1 MAAIG
6 KIRSWGPALIVVIG
20 LGLFAF
26 IAEDWSKIVDALF
39 GKRNEVGTVLGKTVN
54 INDFNEK
61 VNEFTEYVKIAR
73 GMENLTEEQTSAI
86 RDQVWQTM
94 VQNSIIEKE
103 AGELGLTVTD
113 EELQNIMKEGTNP
126 MLLQTPFVN
135 QQTGRFDYTMVQ
147 KFLNDKSALNNPQ
160 LAEQYEAIS
169 KFWSFTEKNLRTQL
183 LAQKYQTLFA
193 RCMMVTN
200 NISAK
205 SAFTAEN
212 EESTIELAAI
222 PYSSINDNKVTV
234 TDADLKAKYDELKPI
249 FRQYQET
256 RDIKFVSVKVTASN
270 SDRNT
275 LTTQMKKFAEELQSA
290 ENPGNVVG
298 RSSSLVP
305 FNGIPVGKDAF
316 PLTIASK
323 LDSMSVGQTLGPVTG
338 EDNTMNVIR
347 LIAKEQLPDSVQIR
361 VIQVSDPKTDI
372 ASKRADS
379 IYNALQGGGDFE
391 AIAKKYGQTGEKT
404 WVTTRQYQNASG
416 IDADFRTYIKSINNM
431 AVNETKNIQLTA
443 GNMIVQLTDRRSIVT
458 KYTAAVI
465 SKSIDFSKDTYNAA
479 YNKFSQY
486 VSESQSVD
494 ALEKNAA
501 KYGYKVEERKNLS
514 NTEHYVA
521 NVSNTR
527 DVMKWI
533 YGAKNNEVSPLYECG
548 NNDNLLVVALTGVH
562 EEGFRSLEDS
572 DIKEYVKSAV
582 LRDKKAE
589 QIIANI
595 KDVKSVAAAKSKGAQ
610 ISEIAQ
616 ITFAAPVFVQAT
628 GASEPALSGAVAA
641 TGKGKFSAIPVK
653 GNAGVYLFSVK
664 DKVTRPG
671 KYDESTYVSR
681 VAQKAAQA
689 AQQALQE
696 YFIKADVK
704 DNRYLFF

>member
-205 SAFTAEN
+205 SEFTAEN

-275 LTTQMKKFAEELQSA
+275 LTTQMKKYAEELQSA

-391 AIAKKYGQTGEKT
+391 AIAKKYGQTAEKT

-527 DVMKWI
+527 DAMKWI
-533 YGAKNNEVSPLYECG
+533 YGAKNNEVSP
-548 NNDNLLVVALTGVH
+548 
-562 EEGFRSLEDS
+562 
-572 DIKEYVKSAV
+572 
-582 LRDKKAE
+582 
-589 QIIANI
+589 
-595 KDVKSVAAAKSKGAQ
+595 
-610 ISEIAQ
+610 
-616 ITFAAPVFVQAT
+616 
-628 GASEPALSGAVAA
+628 
-641 TGKGKFSAIPVK
+641 
-653 GNAGVYLFSVK
+653 
-664 DKVTRPG
+664 
-671 KYDESTYVSR
+671 
-681 VAQKAAQA
+681 
-689 AQQALQE
+689 
-696 YFIKADVK
+696 
-704 DNRYLFF
+704 

>member
-1 MAAIG
+1 
-6 KIRSWGPALIVVIG
+6 
-20 LGLFAF
+20 
-26 IAEDWSKIVDALF
+26 
-39 GKRNEVGTVLGKTVN
+39 
-54 INDFNEK
+54 
-61 VNEFTEYVKIAR
+61 
-73 GMENLTEEQTSAI
+73 
-86 RDQVWQTM
+86 
-94 VQNSIIEKE
+94 
-103 AGELGLTVTD
+103 
-113 EELQNIMKEGTNP
+113 
-126 MLLQTPFVN
+126 
-135 QQTGRFDYTMVQ
+135 
-147 KFLNDKSALNNPQ
+147 
-160 LAEQYEAIS
+160 
-169 KFWSFTEKNLRTQL
+169 
-183 LAQKYQTLFA
+183 
-193 RCMMVTN
+193 MVTN

-521 NVSNTR
+521 NGSNNR
-527 DVMKWI
+527 DGMKWI
-533 YGAKNNEVSPLYECG
+533 MRFLHYTN
-548 NNDNLLVVALTGVH
+548 VVIMITS
-562 EEGFRSLEDS
+562 SLW
-572 DIKEYVKSAV
+572 
-582 LRDKKAE
+582 L
-589 QIIANI
+589 
-595 KDVKSVAAAKSKGAQ
+595 
-610 ISEIAQ
+610 
-616 ITFAAPVFVQAT
+616 
-628 GASEPALSGAVAA
+628 
-641 TGKGKFSAIPVK
+641 
-653 GNAGVYLFSVK
+653 
-664 DKVTRPG
+664 
-671 KYDESTYVSR
+671 
-681 VAQKAAQA
+681 
-689 AQQALQE
+689 
-696 YFIKADVK
+696 
-704 DNRYLFF
+704 

>member
-6 KIRSWGPALIVVIG
+6 KIRSWGPILIVVIG

-39 GKRNEVGTVLGKTVN
+39 GKRNEVGTVLGKTVD
-54 INDFNEK
+54 INDFNER

-73 GMENLTEEQTSAI
+73 GMENLTDEQTTAL

-113 EELQNIMKEGTNP
+113 EELQNMMKEGTNP

-135 QQTGRFDYTMVQ
+135 RQTGRFDYTMVQ

-205 SAFTAEN
+205 LAFKAEN
-212 EESTIELAAI
+212 EESTIELASI

-234 TDADLKAKYDELKPI
+234 TDADLKAKYEELKPM
-249 FRQYQET
+249 FRQFKET
-256 RDIKFVSVKVTASN
+256 RDIKFVSVKVAASDA
-270 SDRNT
+270 DRKATND
-275 LTTQMKKFAEELQSA
+275 QMNKFAEELKSA
-290 ENPGNVVG
+290 ETPGNVVSK
-298 RSSSLVP
+298 SSSLIP
-305 FNGIPVGKDAF
+305 FNGVPVGKDAF
-316 PLTIASK
+316 PMPVASK
-323 LDSMSVGQTLGPVTG
+323 LDSMSVGQTLGPVIG
-338 EDNTMNVIR
+338 EDNTINIIR
-347 LIAKEQLPDSVQIR
+347 LIAKEQLPDSIQIR
-361 VIQVSDPKTDI
+361 VIQVADQNADM

-379 IYNALQGGGDFE
+379 IYNALQGGGDFD
-391 AIAKKYGQTGEKT
+391 ALAKKYGQTGEKT
-404 WVTTRQYQNASG
+404 WVTTRQYQNAPA
-416 IDADFRTYIKSINNM
+416 IDTDFRSYINSINNM
-431 AVNETKNIQLTA
+431 AVNETKNVKLSG
-443 GNMIVQLTDRRSIVT
+443 GNMIVQVTDRRSMVT
-458 KYTAAVI
+458 KYIAAVI
-465 SKSIDFSKDTYNAA
+465 SKTMDFSKDTYNTA

-486 VSESQSVD
+486 VSESRTIG

-501 KYGYKVEERKNLS
+501 KYGYKVEERKDLS
-514 NTEHYVA
+514 STEYYVA
-521 NVSNTR
+521 NVNNTR
-527 DVMKWI
+527 DAMRWI
-533 YGAKNNEVSPLYECG
+533 YSANVNEVSPLYECG
-548 NNDNLLVVALTGVH
+548 NNDNLLVVALTGIH
-562 EEGFRSLEDS
+562 DAGFRTLDDS
-572 DIKEYVKSAV
+572 NVKEYIKNAV
-582 LRDKKAE
+582 IRDKKAE
-589 QIIANI
+589 QIIANV
-595 KDVKSVAAAKSKGAQ
+595 KDVKSVEAAKAKGALVN
-610 ISEIAQ
+610 EVAQ
-616 ITFAAPVFVQAT
+616 VTFAAPVFVQAT

-641 TGKGKFSAIPVK
+641 TGKGKFSASPVK
-653 GNAGVYLFSVK
+653 GNAGVYLFMVK
-664 DKVTRPG
+664 DKVTLPG
-671 KYDESTYVSR
+671 KYDEATYAAR
-681 VAQKAAQA
+681 LGQRAAQA

-704 DNRYLFF
+704 DKRYVFF

>member
-6 KIRSWGPALIVVIG
+6 KIRSWGMVLIVVIG

-39 GKRNEVGTVLGKTVN
+39 SRRNEVGTVLGKAVD
-54 INDFNEK
+54 INEFNES

-73 GMENLTEEQTSAI
+73 GMENLTDEQTTAL

-113 EELQNIMKEGTNP
+113 EELMNIMKEGTNP

-147 KFLNDKSALNNPQ
+147 KFLNDKSALSNPQ

-183 LAQKYQTLFA
+183 LAQKYQSLFA
-193 RCMMVTN
+193 RCMMITN

-205 SAFTAEN
+205 AAFTAEN
-212 EESTIELAAI
+212 EESTIDLAAI

-234 TDADLKAKYDELKPI
+234 TDADLNAKYEELKPI
-249 FRQYQET
+249 FNQYQET
-256 RDIKFVSVKVTASN
+256 RDIKFVSIKVVASDA
-270 SDRNT
+270 DRNS
-275 LTTQMKKFAEELQSA
+275 LTAQMKKFAEELQGA
-290 ENPGNVVG
+290 ENPGNVVS

-305 FNGIPVGKDAF
+305 FNGVPVGKDAF
-316 PLTIASK
+316 PAAVASK

-338 EDNTMNVIR
+338 EDNTINVIR
-347 LIAKEQLPDSVQIR
+347 LIAKEQLPDSIQIR
-361 VIQVSDPKTDI
+361 TIQVADAKADV

-379 IYNALQGGGDFE
+379 IYNAIQGGGDFE

-404 WVTTRQYQNASG
+404 WITTRQYQNASG
-416 IDADFRTYIKSINNM
+416 VDADFRNYIKSINNM
-431 AVNETKNIQLTA
+431 AVNETKNIQLA
-443 GNMIVQLTDRRSIVT
+443 SGNMIVQITDRRSVVT

-465 SKSIDFSKDTYNAA
+465 SKSISFSKDTYNAA

-486 VSESQSVD
+486 VSESQSIE

-501 KYGYKVEERKNLS
+501 KYGYKVEERKDLS
-514 NTEHYVA
+514 SAEHYVA

-527 DVMKWI
+527 DAMKWI
-533 YGAKNNEVSPLYECG
+533 YEAKEKEVSPLYECG
-548 NNDNLLVVALTGVH
+548 NNDNLLVVALTGIHGKGYRTLDDANV
-562 EEGFRSLEDS
+562 
-572 DIKEYVKSAV
+572 KEYVKNAV
-582 LRDKKAE
+582 IRDKKAE
-589 QIIANI
+589 QIIANV
-595 KDVKSVAAAKSKGAQ
+595 KDVKSVEAAKSKGAQ
-610 ISEIAQ
+610 VSEVAQ
-616 ITFAAPVFVQAT
+616 VTFAAPVFVQAT

-641 TGKGKFSAIPVK
+641 TGKGKFSSKPVK
-653 GNAGVYLFSVK
+653 GNAGVYLFVVK
-664 DKVTRPG
+664 DKTNRPG
-671 KYDESTYVSR
+671 KYDEATYASR
-681 VAQKAAQA
+681 IAQRAAQA

-696 YFIKADVK
+696 YLIKADIK

>member
-193 RCMMVTN
+193 RCMMVT
-200 NISAK
+200 IK
-205 SAFTAEN
+205 
-212 EESTIELAAI
+212 LAAI

-275 LTTQMKKFAEELQSA
+275 LTTQMKKYAEELQSA

-562 EEGFRSLEDS
+562 EEGFRSLEDA
-572 DIKEYVKSAV
+572 DIKEYVKS
-582 LRDKKAE
+582 
-589 QIIANI
+589 ANI

-616 ITFAAPVFVQAT
+616 VTFAAPVFVQAT

-641 TGKGKFSAIPVK
+641 TGKGKFSATPVK

-671 KYDESTYVSR
+671 KYDESTYVAR
-681 VAQKAAQA
+681 VAQKASQA

>member
-6 KIRSWGPALIVVIG
+6 KIRSWGPILIIVIG

-39 GKRNEVGTVLGKTVN
+39 GKRNEVGTVLGKTVD

-73 GMENLTEEQTSAI
+73 GMDNLTDEETTAL

-147 KFLNDKSALNNPQ
+147 KFLNDKSAMNNPQ

-169 KFWSFTEKNLRTQL
+169 KFWSFTEKNLRSQL

-200 NISAK
+200 NVSAK
-205 SAFTAEN
+205 MAFKAEN

-222 PYSSINDNKVTV
+222 PYSSINDKKVTV
-234 TDADLKAKYDELKPI
+234 TDADLDAKYNELKPM
-249 FRQYQET
+249 FRQFQET
-256 RDIKFVSVKVTASN
+256 RDIKFVSVKVVASDA
-270 SDRNT
+270 DRKATT
-275 LTTQMKKFAEELQSA
+275 LQMNKLAEELRNTG
-290 ENPGNVVG
+290 NPGNVVSK
-298 RSSSLVP
+298 SSSLIP
-305 FNGIPVGKDAF
+305 FNGVPVGKDAF
-316 PLTIASK
+316 PKPIASK
-323 LDSMSVGQTLGPVTG
+323 IDSMNVGQTLGPVTG
-338 EDNTMNVIR
+338 EDNTINVIR
-347 LIAKEQLPDSVQIR
+347 LMAKEQLPDSIQIR
-361 VIQVSDPKTDI
+361 TIQVADKNTDI

-379 IYNALQGGGDFE
+379 IYNALQGGGDFD
-391 AIAKKYGQTGEKT
+391 AIAKNYGQTGEKI
-404 WVTTRQYQNASG
+404 WVTTRQYQNASS
-416 IDADFRTYIKSINNM
+416 IDADFRTYINSINTM
-431 AVNETKNIQLTA
+431 TVNETKNLKLSAMNI
-443 GNMIVQLTDRRSIVT
+443 IVQVTDRRAMVT

-465 SKSIDFSKDTYNAA
+465 SKTMDFSKGTYNAA

-486 VSESQSVD
+486 VSESQSIE

-501 KYGYKVEERKNLS
+501 KYGYKVEERKDLS
-514 NTEHYVA
+514 SSEHYVA
-521 NVSNTR
+521 NVNNTR
-527 DVMKWI
+527 DAMKWI
-533 YGAKNNEVSPLYECG
+533 YSAKENEISQLYECG
-548 NNDNLLVVALTGVH
+548 NNDNLLVVALKGIH
-562 EEGFRSLEDS
+562 PEGYRTLD
-572 DIKEYVKSAV
+572 DPNVKDYVRNAV
-582 LRDKKAE
+582 IHDKKAE
-589 QIIANI
+589 LIISKV
-595 KDVKSVAAAKSKGAQ
+595 KDVKSIAAAKANGAQ
-610 ISEIAQ
+610 VSEVAQ
-616 ITFAAPVFVQAT
+616 VTFAAPVFVQST

-641 TGKGKFSAIPVK
+641 TDKGKFSSSPVK
-653 GNAGVYLFSVK
+653 GNAGVYLFLVK
-664 DKVTRPG
+664 NRVNLPG
-671 KYDESTYVSR
+671 RYNETTY
-681 VAQKAAQA
+681 AARLGQRAVQA

-696 YFIKADVK
+696 YLIKADVK
-704 DNRYLFF
+704 DKRYMFF

>member
-6 KIRSWGPALIVVIG
+6 KIRSWGPVLIIVIG

-39 GKRNEVGTVLGKTVN
+39 GRRNEVGTVLGKSVD

-73 GMENLTEEQTSAI
+73 GMDNLTDEQTSAL
-86 RDQVWQTM
+86 RDQVWQTL

-169 KFWSFTEKNLRTQL
+169 KFWSFTEKNMRTQL
-183 LAQKYQTLFA
+183 LAQKYQALFA

-200 NISAK
+200 NVSAK
-205 SAFTAEN
+205 AAFAAEN

-234 TDADLKAKYDELKPI
+234 TDGDLKAKYDELKPM
-249 FRQYQET
+249 FTQYQET
-256 RDIKFVSVKVTASN
+256 RDIKYVSVKVSASDA
-270 SDRNT
+270 DRNA
-275 LTTQMKKFAEELQSA
+275 LTAQMKKYAEELQSSD
-290 ENPGNVVG
+290 NPGNVVSK
-298 RSSSLVP
+298 SSSLVP
-305 FNGIPVGKDAF
+305 FNGVPVMKDAF
-316 PLTIASK
+316 PTAIAAK
-323 LDSMSVGQTLGPVTG
+323 LDSMSVGQTLGPVEG
-338 EDNTMNVIR
+338 ADNTTNIIR
-347 LIAKEQLPDSVQIR
+347 LIAKEQLPDSVQVRI
-361 VIQVSDPKTDI
+361 IQVADQNNDV
-372 ASKRADS
+372 AAKRADS

-391 AIAKKYGQTGEKT
+391 ALAKKYGQTGEKM

-416 IDADFRTYIKSINNM
+416 IDADFRSYIKAINTM
-431 AVNETKNIQLTA
+431 AVNETKNLQLSQ
-443 GNMIVQLTDRRSIVT
+443 GNMIIQVADKRATVT

-486 VSESQSVD
+486 VSESQSIEG
-494 ALEKNAA
+494 LEKNAA
-501 KYGYKVEERKNLS
+501 KYGYKVEERKDLS
-514 NTEHYVA
+514 SAEHYVA
-521 NVSNTR
+521 NVRDTR
-527 DVMKWI
+527 DAMKWI
-533 YGAKNNEVSPLYECG
+533 FGAKTNEVSQLYECG
-548 NNDNLLVVALTGVH
+548 DNDNLLVVALTGIH
-562 EEGFRSLEDS
+562 KEGVRSLD
-572 DIKEYVKSAV
+572 DAAVKEYVKNAV

-589 QIIANI
+589 QIIANV
-595 KDVKSVAAAKSKGAQ
+595 KDVKSIEAAKSKGAQ
-610 ISEIAQ
+610 VSEVSQ
-616 ITFAAPVFVQAT
+616 VTFAAPVFVQST
-628 GASEPALSGAVAA
+628 GANEPALSGAVAGTA
-641 TGKGKFSAIPVK
+641 KGKFSAAPVK
-653 GNAGVYLFSVK
+653 GNAGVYLFQVK
-664 DKVTRPG
+664 EKTPRPG
-671 KYDESTYVSR
+671 KFDE
-681 VAQKAAQA
+681 AAYTKRLGQRASQA

-696 YFIKADVK
+696 YFVKADVK

>member
-205 SAFTAEN
+205 SEFTAEN

-275 LTTQMKKFAEELQSA
+275 LTTQMKKYAEELQSA

-391 AIAKKYGQTGEKT
+391 AIAKKYGQTAEKT

-501 KYGYKVEERKNLS
+501 KYGYKVEERKNFS

-527 DVMKWI
+527 DAMKWI
-533 YGAKNNEVSPLYECG
+533 YGAKNNEVSP
-548 NNDNLLVVALTGVH
+548 
-562 EEGFRSLEDS
+562 
-572 DIKEYVKSAV
+572 
-582 LRDKKAE
+582 
-589 QIIANI
+589 
-595 KDVKSVAAAKSKGAQ
+595 
-610 ISEIAQ
+610 
-616 ITFAAPVFVQAT
+616 
-628 GASEPALSGAVAA
+628 
-641 TGKGKFSAIPVK
+641 
-653 GNAGVYLFSVK
+653 
-664 DKVTRPG
+664 
-671 KYDESTYVSR
+671 
-681 VAQKAAQA
+681 
-689 AQQALQE
+689 
-696 YFIKADVK
+696 
-704 DNRYLFF
+704 